1 MGIILY
7 VLLQL
12 YRLTK
17 LRVSGFKEFTQ
28 GYVDIKC
35 IVGIIPIC
43 LNVNLNPGLCNSR
56 VCLTLILNSVCSC
69 VMTRVTLC
77 DNSAWV
83 TDSQRK
89 MKPSVQFLLWL

>member
-1 MGIILY
+1 MVGWHNKHKVISKSIHSALYSIINHCRVGIILY

-28 GYVDIKC
+28 GYVVIKC

-43 LNVNLNPGLCNSR
+43 LNGNLNPGLCNSKASILSLNFLNNK
-56 VCLTLILNSVCSC
+56 LTQL
-69 VMTRVTLC
+69 
-77 DNSAWV
+77 
-83 TDSQRK
+83 
-89 MKPSVQFLLWL
+89 